1 MNYKRQSELPYP
13 QPWEWIKDNIDF
25 YGDDLFFVDIGA
37 HDGIDCSNTAFFEMN
52 SGWNGICIEPHPDV
66 YLKLE
71 ENRKCIKYNCCISD
85 KEGECDFLV
94 ISGYSEM
101 LSGIYSEYDEKHIDR
116 IEKEINLYGG
126 SKKNVKIKSRNLNNI
141 LNENNIKKVDY
152 LSVDTEGSEFNIIKS
167 IDFSKTDISIIS
179 VENNGYNNFVREYL
193 ENNGYQF
200 LIKCCCDE
208 IYCKK

>member
-1 MNYKRQSELPYP
+1 MV
-13 QPWEWIKDNIDF
+13 
-25 YGDDLFFVDIGA
+25 DL
-37 HDGIDCSNTAFFEMN
+37 
-52 SGWNGICIEPHPDV
+52 
-66 YLKLE
+66 
-71 ENRKCIKYNCCISD
+71 
-85 KEGECDFLV
+85 
-94 ISGYSEM
+94 
-101 LSGIYSEYDEKHIDR
+101 
-116 IEKEINLYGG
+116 
-126 SKKNVKIKSRNLNNI
+126 KKNVKIKSRNLNNI

-179 VENNGYNNFVREYL
+179 VKNNGYNNFVREYL